1 MVTLRTLLVAVALVA
16 VPGMAHAQT
25 GGIQVAPV
33 LVSLSPDH
41 TIGSVRLRNSRARPV
56 AFEVEAF
63 AWSQV
68 NGEDQLTP
76 TDQLIVAPG
85 VFEIPAH
92 GEQTIRLG
100 ARGVTSDSEHAYRI
114 VLRELPSE
122 QQHGVALGFSLEMS
136 LPVFVTPAGAQ
147 ANITSHTEDGR
158 LILTNTGASFAQ
170 ISLLQSQQRLPSP
183 RYLLAGSS
191 AQIELPAQASGLQLI
206 ATTAN
211 GQHSERTI
219 NVGRPDQ
226 HASVR

>member
-1 MVTLRTLLVAVALVA
+1 MVTLRALLVAAALVTA
-16 VPGMAHAQT
+16 PGMAHAQT

-41 TIGSVRLRNSRARPV
+41 TIGSLRLRNSRGRPV
-56 AFEVEAF
+56 AFEVQAF

-68 NGEDQLTP
+68 NGEDQLAP

-92 GEQTIRLG
+92 GDQTIRLG
-100 ARGVTSDSEHAYRI
+100 ARGVTGGREQAYRI
-114 VLRELPSE
+114 LLRELPSE
-122 QQHGVALGFSLEMS
+122 QQNSVALGFSLEMS

-147 ANITSHTEDGR
+147 ANITSHTQDGR

-170 ISLLQSQQRLPSP
+170 ISLMQSQQRVPSP

-191 AQIELPAQASGLQLI
+191 AQIELPAQSSGLQLI
-206 ATTAN
+206 AMTAN

-219 NVGRPDQ
+219 NVGRSDQ